1 MSWRLIVIHPWRV
14 FARHVLA
21 AVICLSVAVWSVMP
35 TANHVPTVLETLD
48 EHAQMIASHGHSH
61 GLAEDLVWALHGH
74 SHDVM
79 DHDHSQAVLTAA
91 TDDGA
96 MEHGADKW
104 WFHPAPD
111 MPSHAFR
118 IDRPPRA

>member
-1 MSWRLIVIHPWRV
+1 MIHPWRI
-14 FARHVLA
+14 FGRQVLA
-21 AVICLSVAVWSVMP
+21 AVICLSVAVWSVLP
-35 TANHVPTVLETLD
+35 TTNHVPTVLETLD

-91 TDDGA
+91 HDDGA
-96 MEHGADKW
+96 MEHGADKRR
-104 WFHPAPD
+104 FHPAPD

>member
-1 MSWRLIVIHPWRV
+1 MSGRLIVTHPWQI

-74 SHDVM
+74 SHDVV
-79 DHDHSQAVLTAA
+79 DHDHNQAFLTAA
-91 TDDGA
+91 HDSDMLYHRTGIWRFHAAPEFA
-96 MEHGADKW
+96 MRV
-104 WFHPAPD
+104 
-111 MPSHAFR
+111 SR

>member
-1 MSWRLIVIHPWRV
+1 MSGRLIVIYSWRT
-14 FARHVLA
+14 FGRHVLT
-21 AVICLSVAVWSVMP
+21 AVICLAVAVWSVLP

-61 GLAEDLVWALHGH
+61 GLAEDLAWALHGH
-74 SHDVM
+74 SHDAM

-91 TDDGA
+91 YGYGS
-96 MEHGADKW
+96 MEHGADRW
-104 WFHPAPD
+104 LFHPAPD
-111 MPSHAFR
+111 IPSRVFR